1 MKAWACATFLA
12 SFGIARLSNHNCAP
26 SLGMAYATSTPFLAS
41 AARFC
46 ACLTS
51 PEKPTA
57 KQISPEASALR
68 YSEEWNLRTDG
79 LTLIKRSAAFCS
91 SPSLLEL
98 GSKPRYLSAAVKM
111 SSEES
116 SRYTPQP
123 LNLARFSGLK
133 TMSQLSILASAPR
146 ISRAFLTL

>member
-1 MKAWACATFLA
+1 MKACAASTFLA
-12 SFGIARLSNHNCAP
+12 SCGIARLSNHNCAP
-26 SLGMAYATSTPFLAS
+26 SLGIAYATSTPFLAS

-79 LTLIKRSAAFCS
+79 RTLLTRSAAFCS
-91 SPSLLEL
+91 SPSLREL
-98 GSKPRYLSAAVKM
+98 GSKPRYFSAAGRM

-116 SRYTPQP
+116 SRYTPQL
-123 LNLARFSGLK
+123 LNLDSISGLK
-133 TMSQLSILASAPR
+133 TMSQLSTLAAGPR